1 MTMIFNEISIIGL
14 GLIGTSILHAIKAK
28 EDKEIKTFAY
38 DINSEHRSIVSEM
51 NIATYVCDNI
61 KEAIK
66 TSDLIILAIPVGA
79 MKSVADLI
87 GPHLKP
93 EAIVT
98 DTGSTKLSVIKD
110 VKSAIPN
117 INFFIP
123 SHPLAGT
130 EYSGPKSGFGS
141 LFENRYW
148 LIICDRETKQTK
160 KLACFF
166 KRLGSIVETVNVDY
180 HDRIIA
186 IT

>member
-110 VKSAIPN
+110 VKSAISN

-130 EYSGPKSGFGS
+130 EYSGPKSGFG
-141 LFENRYW
+141 
-148 LIICDRETKQTK
+148 
-160 KLACFF
+160 
-166 KRLGSIVETVNVDY
+166 
-180 HDRIIA
+180 
-186 IT
+186 